1 MPEQTSNQEVAKAG
15 EPQLDI
21 DGMLAAAAKYH
32 HGQDRRPLYALERLV
47 REVTA
52 SDRSDPKER
61 NSLLADR
68 LAAMLGSEATV
79 EAKGFF
85 CKQLSIIGTQSH
97 VAVLAGLLTD
107 AQLSFMARYALERIP
122 GRQVDQAL
130 REALPQTAGRTKV
143 GIINSLGNREDRDS
157 VPLLLALLED
167 ADQEVV
173 GAAAA
178 ALGRI
183 GMPAAKEALA
193 RKMSSVSGQLKFV
206 VADAY
211 LACSARPGST
221 RPESGTTPR
230 GRGLRKAP
238 RGG

>member
-1 MPEQTSNQEVAKAG
+1 MPEQTSNQDVAKTG
-15 EPQLDI
+15 EPQLDV
-21 DGMLAAAAKYH
+21 DKTLAAAAKYR
-32 HGQDRRPLYALERLV
+32 HGQDRGALYAIERLV
-47 REVTA
+47 RDVTA
-52 SDRSDPKER
+52 TGQKSP
-61 NSLLADR
+61 LADR

-97 VAVLAGLLTD
+97 VPVLAGLLTD
-107 AQLSFMARYALERIP
+107 GQLSFMARYALERIG

-143 GIINSLGNREDRDS
+143 GLINSLGNRQDRDA
-157 VPLLLALLED
+157 VPLLLTLLED

-183 GMPAAKEALA
+183 GMPAAEEALA
-193 RKMSSVSGQLKFV
+193 RKMSTVSGQLKFV

-211 LACSARPGST
+211 LACTAPHEST
-221 RPESGTTPR
+221 RPESGAAPKARGPR
-230 GRGLRKAP
+230 KSPKGTRE
-238 RGG
+238 

>member
-1 MPEQTSNQEVAKAG
+1 MKETDMPEQTSNQEVAKAG

-21 DGMLAAAAKYH
+21 NGTLAAAAKYH

-47 REVTA
+47 RDVTTSVRGDA
-52 SDRSDPKER
+52 TER

-85 CKQLSIIGTQSH
+85 CKQLSIIGTQMH
-97 VAVLAGLLTD
+97 VAALAGLLAD

-122 GRQVDQAL
+122 GRRVDQAL
-130 REALPQTAGRTKV
+130 REALTQTTGRLKV
-143 GIINSLGNREDRDS
+143 GIINSLGNREDRDA

-167 ADQEVV
+167 ADLEIV
-173 GAAAA
+173 GAAAT

-183 GMPAAKEALA
+183 GVPAAREALA

-211 LACSARPGST
+211 LACSARSDSTQPG
-221 RPESGTTPR
+221 
-230 GRGLRKAP
+230 
-238 RGG
+238 